1 MPEPSLD
8 IAAAGRGLRAAACP
22 SLFRIVAARDGGIC
36 RIKLPLGRLS
46 ATKARAVAD
55 AAARF
60 GNGIVEATNRANL
73 QIRGIR
79 AREETDLTHC
89 LVEAGLGPTR
99 PEADDIRNVMV
110 SPTAGID
117 PLQEI
122 DAVPIARDLLALIET
137 GDACRALSP
146 KFCVLVDGGES
157 VAVVDHPHDIWL
169 ASMAGGTR
177 MVLGFAGVPPREA
190 DDATPFV
197 AVRPRHAV
205 EAAAVSL
212 SLFVEEAGCDP
223 EVTRFR
229 HLFARVSRAGFLD
242 RLAERLPGLV
252 ERGAEVGAWRR
263 RSPVRLGHVGVKQQ
277 RQKELAFIGA
287 VPPLGR
293 LSPGMLARLAEIA
306 EEFGDGGMRFTPWQ
320 SVILPSMRRERA
332 ESAVRAL
339 EQSGLTCDAGHPLAS
354 IVACSGLTG
363 CARALSDTKADA
375 LALARALGPAARE
388 SRLIHLSGCAKSCAC
403 AGVAEVTLVASA
415 PGIYELFL
423 KAAGE
428 GSRFGCAVA
437 GDLSVARAAERL
449 CKIAPA
455 KPAGGGRA
463 PG

>member
-1 MPEPSLD
+1 MPLGWAMPEPSLD

-157 VAVVDHPHDIWL
+157 VAAVDHPHDIWL

-177 MVLGFAGVPPREA
+177 MALGFAGVPPREA

-252 ERGAEVGAWRR
+252 ERGAACRPACWRGWP
-263 RSPVRLGHVGVKQQ
+263 RSPRS
-277 RQKELAFIGA
+277 LATA
-287 VPPLGR
+287 
-293 LSPGMLARLAEIA
+293 A
-306 EEFGDGGMRFTPWQ
+306 
-320 SVILPSMRRERA
+320 
-332 ESAVRAL
+332 
-339 EQSGLTCDAGHPLAS
+339 CAS
-354 IVACSGLTG
+354 HRG
-363 CARALSDTKADA
+363 RALSSPPCGASGRR
-375 LALARALGPAARE
+375 ARSGLWRNQDLPAMR
-388 SRLIHLSGCAKSCAC
+388 
-403 AGVAEVTLVASA
+403 VT
-415 PGIYELFL
+415 
-423 KAAGE
+423 
-428 GSRFGCAVA
+428 R
-437 GDLSVARAAERL
+437 
-449 CKIAPA
+449 
-455 KPAGGGRA
+455 
-463 PG
+463 